1 MTLSS
6 LVAHGLFGWAVAGV
20 LAMGLPL
27 AISAMLCAIPANI
40 VMANLVTAWITG
52 GSSAL
57 VHHAAV
63 GRGSGRTTSR

>member
-1 MTLSS
+1 MTLSP
-6 LVAHGLFGWAVAGV
+6 LIAYGLFDWAVAGV
-20 LAMGLPL
+20 LAMGLPW

-57 VHHAAV
+57 VHHAVV
-63 GRGSGRTTSR
+63 GRGSKRTASR